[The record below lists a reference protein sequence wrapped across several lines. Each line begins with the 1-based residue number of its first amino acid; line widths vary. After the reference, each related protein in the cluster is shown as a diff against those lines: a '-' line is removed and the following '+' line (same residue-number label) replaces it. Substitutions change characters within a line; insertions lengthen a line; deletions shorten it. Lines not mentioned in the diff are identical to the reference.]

1 MSNGFYSVSS
11 LLDLFN
17 KLGVGFRPANDP
29 FFENGNK
36 LIKPF
41 VRMGVVSNPPD
52 VDCFQPLDIIYCN
65 VSNCEA
71 QFEKL
76 ENYENHYNS
85 VHRFTCAECRK
96 SFPSAHL
103 LDLHLS
109 ENHDSFFLVS
119 SKKKPMYSCY
129 IEECSDVHW
138 TPEERRDHC
147 ISVHK
152 FPHNFRFGL
161 PIKPPKTSSE
171 ESPEAPKKSP
181 AEPKPMKS
189 FSFGHGAVRA
199 FEKSNGHKTAQK
211 PPSRILDEDG
221 NRDMVMDLMESL
233 PE

>member
-1 MSNGFYSVSS
+1 MSDGFYPVKS
-11 LLDLFN
+11 LLELFQ
-17 KLGVGFRPANDP
+17 KYGVGYRSPSDP
-29 FFENGNK
+29 FFGAGNK

-41 VRMGVVSNPPD
+41 VRMGVISNPPD
-52 VDCFQPLDIIYCN
+52 VDCFRPIDIIYCS

-71 QFEKL
+71 KFENL

-85 VHRFTCAECRK
+85 LHRYTCAECRK
-96 SFPSAHL
+96 SFPSSHL
-103 LDLHLS
+103 LDLHVS

-119 SKKKPMYSCY
+119 TKKRPMYSCY
-129 IEECSDVHW
+129 IEECKEKNW

-161 PIKPPKTSSE
+161 PTKTSKEDVKLDKPSGSAE
-171 ESPEAPKKSP
+171 E
-181 AEPKPMKS
+181 EPKPVKS
-189 FSFGHGAVRA
+189 FTFGHGVSRT
-199 FEKSNGHKTAQK
+199 FEKGSGQKTAQK
-211 PPSRILDEDG
+211 SRILEEDG